1 MGTIMEMRRLT
12 EEIEKEKRHL
22 LKPSWTKD
30 SRDQEDLEDLR
41 GYNTKLGEADLELG
55 AANYAIEQ
63 VAEQLSTLDAANQ
76 KPRCAPLPNALLFS

>member
-41 GYNTKLGEADLELG
+41 GYNTKLGEAHACLRVFF
-55 AANYAIEQ
+55 
-63 VAEQLSTLDAANQ
+63 VALDEGYETGRIFAW
-76 KPRCAPLPNALLFS
+76 LLFE